1 MGGLYLLLIFRI
13 CSVSACVGVALY
25 FRLAYLQKRGRP
37 IPKPLLVAASASKVL
52 TTTAF
57 LLVLLLGFWP
67 FDPSPLND
75 FFHRLNR
82 VIHVF

>member
-1 MGGLYLLLIFRI
+1 MGGLYLELVFRI
-13 CSVSACVGVALY
+13 GFVSACVGVALY

-37 IPKPLLVAASASKVL
+37 VPKPLLVAASASKVL
-52 TTTAF
+52 TTTTF

-67 FDPSPLND
+67 FDRSLLNA

-82 VIHVF
+82 VIHCF